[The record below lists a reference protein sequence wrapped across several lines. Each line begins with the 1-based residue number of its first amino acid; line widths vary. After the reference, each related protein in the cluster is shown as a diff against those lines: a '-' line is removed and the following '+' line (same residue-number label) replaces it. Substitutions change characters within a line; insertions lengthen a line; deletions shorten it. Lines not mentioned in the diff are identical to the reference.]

1 MYYNGVLGR
10 KMTSDDLKSKIDSSN
25 TVTIKGTV
33 IEGNVEIIHDS
44 DTISIISFDNCLFH
58 DDVVIE
64 INNKC
69 YISFTN
75 CRSAGNIYIRHSS
88 INNMDFYHVEC
99 KDFTIYDSMIMN
111 SRFKYIDCIGSIRLN
126 NTTIY
131 ESFMVT
137 VQSYSSIDINSSHF
151 FRDTIHNIGVVTSCL
166 NVLLNTAFNC
176 CSIMGVS
183 ILRAYVYNCEFKYI
197 SISECS
203 DVAITTYNSNIR
215 DMIPQLCPEE
225 GSFIGYKDVE
235 IAVEHGYGSAIAVLE
250 IPADADRLTG
260 INKKCRCSKAKVVII
275 ETLDGEIL
283 SDTIGTSPTSNTKI
297 KYIPGEMVY
306 ADSFDDNI
314 LVECS
319 HGIHFFMSK
328 KEAIDY

>member
-1 MYYNGVLGR
+1 
-10 KMTSDDLKSKIDSSN
+10 
-25 TVTIKGTV
+25 
-33 IEGNVEIIHDS
+33 
-44 DTISIISFDNCLFH
+44 
-58 DDVVIE
+58 
-64 INNKC
+64 
-69 YISFTN
+69 
-75 CRSAGNIYIRHSS
+75 
-88 INNMDFYHVEC
+88 
-99 KDFTIYDSMIMN
+99 MN

-137 VQSYSSIDINSSHF
+137 VHSYTSIDINSSFF
-151 FRDTIHNIGVVTSCL
+151 FRDTIHDIGVVVTSRL

-183 ILRAYVYNCEFKYI
+183 ILRAYMYNCEFKYI

-203 DVAITTYNSNIR
+203 DATITTYNSNIK
-215 DMIPQLCPEE
+215 DIIPQLCPEE
-225 GSFIGYKDVE
+225 GSFIGYKDVA
-235 IAVEHGYGSAIAVLE
+235 ITVEHGYGSAIAVLE

-260 INKKCRCSKAKVVII
+260 INGKCRCSKAKVVRI

-283 SDTIGTSPTSNTKI
+283 SDTIGISPTHDNKI

-306 ADSFDDNI
+306 PDSFDNNI